1 MIFNSIPFA
10 IFFPLVFLLYWI
22 LRGSFNWQNF
32 LLLIASYTFYG
43 WFNWKFLI
51 IVFGISI
58 INLIASGIIDSSEKS
73 SERKMALWAACLF
86 TGGMLG
92 VMKYYNFFVSS
103 VADVVHLFGVQWHV
117 ENVKWLMPIGL
128 SYYVFTNLGYVI
140 DVYKGRIKVA
150 EDIVGYLAYVSFFP
164 HILSGPIAQAT
175 HLLPQFFK
183 KREINYKKI
192 EDGVMQ
198 FTWGLFKK
206 IVIADALVKNIAYIF
221 KTYEDQTGSVLLIG
235 AILYSF
241 QVYADFSGY
250 SDMACGLARIL
261 GFDIIQNFNLPFFSR
276 NIGEFWRRWHISL
289 SKWLTTYI
297 YVPLGGKSEKTAI
310 YIRNILIT
318 FTFSGLWH
326 GANWTYVVWGLL
338 NGLYFIPAI
347 LRGGFKKYDAP
358 IAHNRWLPNITEF
371 GQILMTFSLVTF
383 SRIIFRSPDM
393 TAAIGYI
400 KGMFSMSLFT
410 VPNFGAASLLW
421 IVGLVIFEWLNRHKR
436 YALEPID
443 SQPLWVR
450 YPAFVTAAVLIGF
463 AINIQPTSEYIYFKF

>member
-1 MIFNSIPFA
+1 MVFNSINFA
-10 IFFPLVFLLYWI
+10 IFFPLVFILFWI
-22 LRGSFNWQNF
+22 LRGSYRWQNF
-32 LLLIASYTFYG
+32 LLLIANYLFYG
-43 WFNWKFLI
+43 WFNWRFLLI
-51 IVFGISI
+51 IFSISV
-58 INLIASGIIDSSEKS
+58 INLIASGIMDNATKPH
-73 SERKMALWAACLF
+73 ERKLALWTACLF
-86 TGGMLG
+86 TGGMLAI
-92 VMKYYNFFVSS
+92 MKYYNFFVSS
-103 VADVVHLFGVQWHV
+103 IADVVHLFGVQWHV

-128 SYYVFTNLGYVI
+128 SYYVFTSIGYVI
-140 DVYKGRIKVA
+140 DVYRKKINAA
-150 EDIVGYLAYVSFFP
+150 EDVIGYMAYVSFFP

-175 HLLPQFFK
+175 HLLPQFLR
-183 KREINYKKI
+183 KRDINYKRI

-198 FTWGLFKK
+198 FTWGMFKK
-206 IVIADALVKNIAYIF
+206 IVIADALVKNVAYIF

-289 SKWLTTYI
+289 SKWLTDYV
-297 YVPLGGKSEKTAI
+297 YVPLGGKSDKTAI

-347 LRGGFKKYDAP
+347 LRGGFKKYENP
-358 IAHNRWLPNITEF
+358 IAHNRWLPSFKEF
-371 GQILMTFSLVTF
+371 GQMLFVFSLVTF
-383 SRIIFRSPDM
+383 SRIIFRSPNI
-393 TAAIGYI
+393 TAAFAYM
-400 KGMFSMSLFT
+400 KGMFSASLFT
-410 VPNFGAASLLW
+410 IPNFGAMSLLW
-421 IVGLVIFEWLNRHKR
+421 ILGLVVFEWLNRHKR
-436 YALEPID
+436 YALEPVE

-450 YPAFVTAAVLIGF
+450 YPAFATAAILIGM